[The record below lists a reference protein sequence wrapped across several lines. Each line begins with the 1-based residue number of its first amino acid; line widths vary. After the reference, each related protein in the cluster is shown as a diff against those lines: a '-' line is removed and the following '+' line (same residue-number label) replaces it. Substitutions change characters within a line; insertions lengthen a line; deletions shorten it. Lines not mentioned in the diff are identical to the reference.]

1 MYKGQITVL
10 LGHNGAGKTT
20 TMSIL
25 TGLFTPTSGEAHIN
39 GYNIS
44 NEMDLVRQSLGIC
57 PQHNVLFD
65 LLTVEEHLWF
75 FTYLKG
81 VDDKKSIKNEVD
93 SMIESLGLLD
103 KRHTQ
108 SKNLSGGMKRKL
120 SVGNA
125 LVGNS
130 RVSFR
135 AEIY

>member
-1 MYKGQITVL
+1 M
-10 LGHNGAGKTT
+10 
-20 TMSIL
+20 
-25 TGLFTPTSGEAHIN
+25 
-39 GYNIS
+39 
-44 NEMDLVRQSLGIC
+44 
-57 PQHNVLFD
+57 FD